1 MSIEKLLQQKEAL
14 EQKIKAHQRV
24 QKLKP
29 KFEKIAVDLI
39 EEHSDILLTDPKNFG
54 KKLDQFLADFVGQ
67 IENRQQ

>member
-1 MSIEKLLQQKEAL
+1 MSIEKLLKQKEEL

-29 KFEKIAVDLI
+29 KFEKIAADLM
-39 EEHSDILLTDPKNFG
+39 EKHSDILLTDPKIFG
-54 KKLDQFLADFVGQ
+54 KKFDQFLADFVGQ